1 MSKVTDMDGM
11 FNQATSFNQPL
22 EGWDVGGVTDMNHMF
37 VEADSLEQVPS
48 WKVEDH
54 DSDDDGY

>member
-1 MSKVTDMDGM
+1 MAGM
-11 FNQATSFNQPL
+11 FYTATSFNRPL